1 MTFSLQALGACPTAD
16 APLVQGL
23 IGSVDCQV
31 HGLAQAGYAALSA
44 PGSPVSTLLTVLMT
58 LYVGFM
64 GYRLVL
70 GRGTLRIGDA
80 TIAAVKLAL
89 VVALATNW
97 ALLET
102 LVYDLLFKP
111 PTEVGALLLAQLDGG
126 GTGKLDPFVRLQF
139 AFDALQEAAQHF
151 ATRAGARDA
160 ALQGGPGFAA
170 FGANVGGLVML
181 LTSLGVVL
189 ACKVVLSVLLALA
202 PIVAGLLLFET
213 TRGLVEGW
221 LKAMIALSVLPMIA
235 TLALSLELAMM
246 APSLKALAAMKDV
259 QQFAELD
266 MGPAI
271 TVLVLSLV
279 FAVVLVAAAIAVCVI
294 AAGLRLPRERQIGQ
308 EASTVAMSGGGS
320 TASPLEPPSRAAQV
334 AAAAIAAARRE
345 EQAASAATSSSPAGP
360 RRLVVVSDRGASG
373 TAAPSNPSAVAAV
386 PLGASYRRPASPR
399 RSAAGARR
407 DQ

>member
-1 MTFSLQALGACPTAD
+1 MTPASCPAAD

-31 HGLAQAGYAALSA
+31 HGFAQAGYAALSA
-44 PGSPVSTLLTVLMT
+44 PGSPVSPLLTVLMT

-70 GRGTLRIGDA
+70 GQGTLRIGDA

-102 LVYDLLFKP
+102 LAYDLLFKA
-111 PTEVGALLLAQLDGG
+111 PTEVGALLLAQLDASP
-126 GTGKLDPFVRLQF
+126 GKLDPYVRLQF

-170 FGANVGGLVML
+170 FAANLGGLVML

-189 ACKVVLSVLLALA
+189 ACKVLLSVLLALA

-221 LKAMIALSVLPMIA
+221 LKAMIALAVLPMIA
-235 TLALSLELAMM
+235 TIALSLQLAMM

-266 MGPAI
+266 IAPAV

-279 FAVVLVAAAIAVCVI
+279 FAVVLVAAAVVVGVI
-294 AAGLRLPRERQIGQ
+294 AAGLRLPRERSLGQ
-308 EASTVAMSGGGS
+308 DAPTLVTTTGGS
-320 TASPLEPPSRAAQV
+320 TAAPLEPPSRAAHV
-334 AAAAIAAARRE
+334 AAAAVSLARRE
-345 EQAASAATSSSPAGP
+345 EQAASAASASPIGP
-360 RRLVVVSDRGASG
+360 RRLVSVSDRRTVSTG
-373 TAAPSNPSAVAAV
+373 AAPSPALAAAV

-399 RSAAGARR
+399 RTASGARR

>member
-1 MTFSLQALGACPTAD
+1 MTPVACPSPD
-16 APLVQGL
+16 AALVQGL

-102 LVYDLLFKP
+102 LAYDLLFKA
-111 PTEVGALLLAQLDGG
+111 PTEVGALLLGQLDAGP
-126 GTGKLDPFVRLQF
+126 GKLDPYVRLQF
-139 AFDALQEAAQHF
+139 AFDALQDAAQHF

-170 FGANVGGLVML
+170 FAANVGGLVML

-221 LKAMIALSVLPMIA
+221 LKAMIALAILPMIA

-259 QQFAELD
+259 QQFAQLD

-279 FAVVLVAAAIAVCVI
+279 FAAVLVAAAIAVCVI

-308 EASTVAMSGGGS
+308 DVSPVSASDVSS
-320 TASPLEPPSRAAQV
+320 ASPLEPPSRAAHV
-334 AAAAIAAARRE
+334 AAAAISLARRE
-345 EQAASAATSSSPAGP
+345 EQAAASAATSSPVGP
-360 RRLVVVSDRGASG
+360 RRLVVVADRTE
-373 TAAPSNPSAVAAV
+373 TAPAAGSTTAPAAAAV

-399 RSAAGARR
+399 LAASGARR

>member
-1 MTFSLQALGACPTAD
+1 MTPVACPSPD

-58 LYVGFM
+58 LYVAFM

-102 LVYDLLFKP
+102 LAYDLLFKA
-111 PTEVGALLLAQLDGG
+111 PTEVGSLLLAQLDGG
-126 GTGKLDPFVRLQF
+126 SGKLDPFVRLQF
-139 AFDALQEAAQHF
+139 AFDTLQEAAQHF

-170 FGANVGGLVML
+170 FAANVGGLVML

-189 ACKVVLSVLLALA
+189 ACKGVLSVLLALA

-221 LKAMIALSVLPMIA
+221 LKAMIALAVLPMIA
-235 TLALSLELAMM
+235 TLALSLELAML

-259 QQFAELD
+259 QQFAQLD
-266 MGPAI
+266 MAPAI

-294 AAGLRLPRERQIGQ
+294 AAGLRLPRERPASQ
-308 EASTVAMSGGGS
+308 ETPIVSTSGASTA
-320 TASPLEPPSRAAQV
+320 APLEPPSRAAHV
-334 AAAAIAAARRE
+334 AAAAVSLARRE
-345 EQAASAATSSSPAGP
+345 EQAATAAASSSPAGP
-360 RRLVVVSDRGASG
+360 RRLVVVSDRSS
-373 TAAPSNPSAVAAV
+373 AAPATGPAAAQAAVA

-399 RSAAGARR
+399 RTASGARR

>member
-1 MTFSLQALGACPTAD
+1 MSPVSCPTAD

-102 LVYDLLFKP
+102 LAYDLLFKA
-111 PTEVGALLLAQLDGG
+111 PTAVGSLLLAQLDGG
-126 GTGKLDPFVRLQF
+126 PGKLDPFVRLQA
-139 AFDALQEAAQHF
+139 AFDTLQDAAQHF
-151 ATRAGARDA
+151 ATRAGSQDA

-170 FGANVGGLVML
+170 FAANVGGLVML

-246 APSLKALAAMKDV
+246 APSLKALAAMKDA

-279 FAVVLVAAAIAVCVI
+279 FTAVLVAAAISVCVI
-294 AAGLRLPRERQIGQ
+294 AAGLRLPRERSLDREAPPVSEPGQ
-308 EASTVAMSGGGS
+308 SPAA
-320 TASPLEPPSRAAQV
+320 PLEPPSRAAHV
-334 AAAAIAAARRE
+334 AAAAINLSRRE
-345 EQAASAATSSSPAGP
+345 EQAAQAAAASSPIGP
-360 RRLVVVSDRGASG
+360 RRLTVVSDRTETAPASG
-373 TAAPSNPSAVAAV
+373 PTTATAAAV

-399 RSAAGARR
+399 IAASGARR

>member
-1 MTFSLQALGACPTAD
+1 MTPVACPSPD
-16 APLVQGL
+16 AALVQGL

-58 LYVGFM
+58 LYVAFM

-70 GRGTLRIGDA
+70 GRGALRIGDA

-102 LVYDLLFKP
+102 LVYDLLFKAP
-111 PTEVGALLLAQLDGG
+111 AEVGALLLGQLDGG
-126 GTGKLDPFVRLQF
+126 GTGKLDPYVRLQF
-139 AFDALQEAAQHF
+139 AFDALQDAAQHF

-170 FGANVGGLVML
+170 FAANVGGLVTL

-221 LKAMIALSVLPMIA
+221 LKAMIALSILPMIA

-308 EASTVAMSGGGS
+308 DVSPVSASGGGS
-320 TASPLEPPSRAAQV
+320 SAAPLEPPSRAAHV
-334 AAAAIAAARRE
+334 AAAAVSLARRE
-345 EQAASAATSSSPAGP
+345 EQAASAAASSPVGP
-360 RRLVVVSDRGASG
+360 RRLVVVSDRTQTAS
-373 TAAPSNPSAVAAV
+373 AAGSPPAQAAAV
-386 PLGASYRRPASPR
+386 PLGASYRRPAAPR
-399 RSAAGARR
+399 LAASGARR